1 MNDSIEQIIIT
12 FKKIKNKIKLQ
23 LIQTFYLVL
32 DLHIIVNITKKIKI
46 MSITYASWVQIASYF
61 QGNQSIHSSHY
72 FWDFQTHEKNHF
84 TTL

>member
-46 MSITYASWVQIASYF
+46 MSITYASWVQIAPYF
-61 QGNQSIHSSHY
+61 QGNQSIHSSYY
-72 FWDFQTHEKNHF
+72 FWDLQAFEKNPCR
-84 TTL
+84 TL